1 MTTHQIFKQS
11 DNKRIKAMVKYLPI
25 HIDRVYLIVHSQVFN
40 EPIINS
46 KTIQN

>member
-1 MTTHQIFKQS
+1 MTTHQLFKQA
-11 DNKRIKAMVKYLPI
+11 DNNRIKAMVKDLPN
-25 HIDRVYLIVHSQVFN
+25 HVDRVYLIVHSQVFN